1 MLSKV
6 NSCAIVGLDSQPIEV
21 EVDLSIGSWSGFNLV
36 GLPDKTVEE
45 AKERIISAFRNSGLE
60 FPFRKRLIMNLAPA
74 DVKKIGPSYD
84 LPMAVGILA
93 GANEIEIPKDALFI
107 GELSL
112 DGELRHTKGILPVT
126 LFAKE
131 RGLKKFF
138 LPKLNLPEAELVE
151 GLELYPLNNLRE
163 LANHFLGIEL
173 IKPQRSKGI
182 NLAKEKI
189 EFEID
194 MGYIRGQ
201 EYSKR
206 ALEIAAAGGHNLLMT
221 GPPGAGKT
229 LLARAM
235 PSILPQMTKEEILE
249 VTKIYSVAGFLPKDK
264 PLILQRPFRSPHH
277 TASGVALVG
286 GGQFPKPGE
295 VSLSHR
301 GVLFLDEFSE
311 FSRAVLEN
319 LRQPLEDGV
328 ITVSRAQASLVFPAR
343 FTLIAAQNP
352 CPCGFYG
359 DSIRTCLCT
368 PNQINKYQKR
378 ISGPLLDRIDLHV
391 EVPRVKTEKLT
402 QEIVAESSDS
412 IRKRVQRAR
421 DIQAERYKNLKI
433 FNNSELSPQQIK
445 KIAPL
450 DEAGSNLLRQAIN
463 QFHLSARG
471 YHRILK
477 VSRTIADL
485 AGSEKIRSRDIAEA
499 LQYRTKRE

>member
-6 NSCAIVGLDSQPIEV
+6 NSCAVIGLDSQPIEV
-21 EVDLSIGSWSGFNLV
+21 EVDLSPGGWSGFNLV
-36 GLPDKTVEE
+36 GLPDKAVEE
-45 AKERIISAFRNSGLE
+45 AKERIISSFRNSGLE
-60 FPFRKRLIMNLAPA
+60 FPFRKHLVMNLAPA
-74 DVKKIGPSYD
+74 DIKKAGPSYD
-84 LPMAVGILA
+84 LPMAIGILA
-93 GANEIEIPKDALFI
+93 GANEFEIPEKALFI

-112 DGELRHTKGILPVT
+112 NGELRHTKGILPVA

-131 RGLKKFF
+131 KGLKKLF

-163 LANHFLGIEL
+163 LANHFFEIEP
-173 IKPQRSKGI
+173 IKPRQSKGV
-182 NLAKEKI
+182 NLEKQKI
-189 EFEID
+189 EFETD
-194 MGYIRGQ
+194 MGYIKGQ
-201 EYSKR
+201 EHSKR
-206 ALEIAAAGGHNLLMT
+206 ALEITAAGGHNLLMT

-229 LLARAM
+229 LLARNM
-235 PSILPQMTKEEILE
+235 PSILPQMTKKEILE
-249 VTKIYSVAGFLPKDK
+249 VTKIYSVAGLLPKDK

-277 TASGVALVG
+277 TISGVALVG

-295 VSLSHR
+295 ISLAHR

-328 ITVSRAQASLVFPAR
+328 ITVSRVQSSLAFPAR
-343 FTLIAAQNP
+343 FTLIAARNP

-359 DSIRTCLCT
+359 DLIRTCLCT
-368 PNQINKYQKR
+368 PSQINKYQKK

-391 EVPRVKTEKLT
+391 EVPRVETEKLT
-402 QEIVAESSDS
+402 QEIVAESSAS
-412 IRKRVQRAR
+412 VRERVQKAR
-421 DIQAERYKNLKI
+421 DIQAKRYKNLEI

-450 DEAGSNLLRQAIN
+450 DEAGLNLLRRAIN
-463 QFHLSARG
+463 QLQLSARG

-477 VSRTIADL
+477 VARTIADL
-485 AGSEKIRSRDIAEA
+485 AGSENIESKNLAEA
-499 LQYRTKRE
+499 LQYRIRGE